1 MTACNVSSWH
11 VIHCAAEF
19 RRYRHSRHR
28 STAPTVARPIAI
40 SAIEQSRQRKGPAE
54 AGPLLGETPKLLLR
68 ALLAGLVVLPALLAA
83 LLAALSWVLRLL
95 AGLLVR
101 LPALLLATLAALL
114 ILLAAL
120 VGVVLVH

>member
-1 MTACNVSSWH
+1 VTACNVSSWH

-83 LLAALSWVLRLL
+83 LSWVLRLL

-120 VGVVLVH
+120 VWVVLVH